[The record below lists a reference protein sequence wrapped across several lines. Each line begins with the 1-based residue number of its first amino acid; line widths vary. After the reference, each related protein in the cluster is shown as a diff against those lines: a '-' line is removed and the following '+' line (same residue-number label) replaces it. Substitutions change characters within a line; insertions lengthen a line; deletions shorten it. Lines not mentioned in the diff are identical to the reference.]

1 MAYRFKT
8 DEPFAK
14 GFRRVAA
21 EQLGAAEKRL
31 RDSTVAPA
39 DIPTQVHESRKN
51 LKRTRALL
59 RLLRPALGE
68 VAFKRENARLR
79 DVGRTLSLRR
89 DVDVLDQTL
98 AKLAAERNGA
108 LVSAATKLRSSI
120 AAKRDDLDSTHQDL
134 GTEAAATEL
143 AQCISVVRRAKLEG
157 EGFDLI
163 KPGLKR
169 SYGDC
174 RRAYKE
180 AYEQPS
186 EVAFHEWR
194 KTVQQHWR
202 HMLLLSKAW
211 PEMLLPRARAARQI
225 SDLLGE
231 EHDLALLTTYLATHE
246 DLSLTA
252 RERQRIEGYCAA
264 RTQELRALCHPLGER
279 LLAESPGDHCRR
291 MACYWETGAK
301 IDAAFKRPAPKPA
314 SKNGAS
320 KGDAPA
326 EDASADAPEAE
337 QDSPDKAA

>member
-21 EQLGAAEKRL
+21 EQLGAADKRL
-31 RDSTVAPA
+31 RDVAISPA
-39 DIPTQVHESRKN
+39 DIATQVHESRKN

-68 VAFKRENARLR
+68 LVFKRENARLR

-98 AKLAAERNGA
+98 AKLAGEKNGA
-108 LVSAATKLRSSI
+108 LSSAATKLRSSI
-120 AAKRDDLDSTHQDL
+120 ADKRHGLDSAQQEL
-134 GTEAAATEL
+134 STEAAATEL
-143 AQCISVVRRAKLEG
+143 IQCISVLRRAKLAG

-174 RRAYKE
+174 RRAFKE
-180 AYEQPS
+180 AYGHPA
-186 EVAFHEWR
+186 EVTFHEWR
-194 KTVQQHWR
+194 KTIQQHWR

-231 EHDLALLTTYLATHE
+231 EHDLSLLTTYLATHE
-246 DLSLTA
+246 DLPLTA
-252 RERQRIEGYCAA
+252 RERQRIEGFCAA
-264 RTQELRALCHPLGER
+264 RTDELRALCHPLGER
-279 LLAESPGDHCRR
+279 LLAETPGDHCRR

-301 IDAAFKRPAPKPA
+301 IDAASKRPAPKSAP
-314 SKNGAS
+314 K
-320 KGDAPA
+320 DATPA
-326 EDASADAPEAE
+326 ETPEPE
-337 QDSPDKAA
+337 HETPGKAA